1 MPLAPVGLAAPLRG
15 RGRARRTHE
24 QHVVALARPASSVAP
39 LGVPLYPMPPVE
51 QLETMWPFVAAGIR
65 QHAVSA
71 SEHLQAGLSKAAKS
85 AVADASATLSETS
98 TSLLDRFMAYWV

>member
-1 MPLAPVGLAAPLRG
+1 MLAAHTNSTCSSLGSSGKQR
-15 RGRARRTHE
+15 RA
-24 QHVVALARPASSVAP
+24 LYI
-39 LGVPLYPMPPVE
+39 GVPLYPMPPVE

>member
-1 MPLAPVGLAAPLRG
+1 VADLREHVEELGLLAKRETLQEMETVWPRLCEAA
-15 RGRARRTHE
+15 
-24 QHVVALARPASSVAP
+24 
-39 LGVPLYPMPPVE
+39 GVPLYPMPPVE

>member
-1 MPLAPVGLAAPLRG
+1 MMTCKSHTSHGVLLGITAI
-15 RGRARRTHE
+15 
-24 QHVVALARPASSVAP
+24 SSV
-39 LGVPLYPMPPVE
+39 MESIPPVE